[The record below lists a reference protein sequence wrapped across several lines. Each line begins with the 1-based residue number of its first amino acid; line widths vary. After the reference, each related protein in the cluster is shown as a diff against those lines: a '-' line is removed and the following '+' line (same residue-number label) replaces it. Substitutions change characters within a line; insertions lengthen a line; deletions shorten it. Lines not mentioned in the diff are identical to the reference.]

1 MPTISALVTPT
12 AREAAAG
19 DWRGMRVSITW
30 FGRRQASPY
39 EEQIEI
45 YRQRVNRR
53 WKAEDRV
60 LRPVAGGREKDSHR
74 TLRLEAEMMLRHRE
88 PGWRLAV
95 LDERGRG
102 RDSIAFADWLG
113 GLEDR
118 GVVGVFFAI
127 GSDLGLDPELVDGAD
142 ERLSLSPMTL
152 PHLLARLML
161 WEQLY
166 RATDILSG
174 GAYHRK

>member
-1 MPTISALVTPT
+1 
-12 AREAAAG
+12 
-19 DWRGMRVSITW
+19 MRVNVAW
-30 FGRRQASPY
+30 FGRRSASPY
-39 EEQIEI
+39 EDQIEI
-45 YRQRVNRR
+45 YRQRTDRR

-74 TLRLEAEMMLRHRE
+74 TLRLEAEMMFRHRE
-88 PGWRLAV
+88 PGWRLVA
-95 LDERGRG
+95 LDERGKC
-102 RDSIAFADWLG
+102 RDSVAFAEWLG
-113 GLEDR
+113 RLDDR
-118 GVVGVFFAI
+118 SVNGVFFAI

>member
-1 MPTISALVTPT
+1 
-12 AREAAAG
+12 
-19 DWRGMRVSITW
+19 MRVSITW

-39 EEQIEI
+39 EDQIET

-74 TLRLEAEMMLRHRE
+74 TLRLEAEMMLRHCE
-88 PGWRLAV
+88 PGWRLVA
-95 LDERGRG
+95 LDERGKC
-102 RDSIAFADWLG
+102 RDSVAFADWLG
-113 GLEDR
+113 SLDDR
-118 GVVGVFFAI
+118 SVNGIFFAI
-127 GSDLGLDPELVDGAD
+127 GSDLGLDPELVEGAD

>member
-1 MPTISALVTPT
+1 
-12 AREAAAG
+12 
-19 DWRGMRVSITW
+19 MRVGVTW

-39 EEQIEI
+39 EDQIET
-45 YRQRVNRR
+45 YRLRVNRR

-88 PGWRLAV
+88 PGWRLVA
-95 LDERGRG
+95 LDERGKC
-102 RDSIAFADWLG
+102 RDSVAFAEWLG
-113 GLEDR
+113 SLDDR
-118 GVVGVFFAI
+118 SVNGVFFAI
-127 GSDLGLDPELVDGAD
+127 GSDLGLDPELVERAD

>member
-1 MPTISALVTPT
+1 
-12 AREAAAG
+12 
-19 DWRGMRVSITW
+19 MRVSITW

-39 EEQIEI
+39 EDQIET
-45 YRQRVNRR
+45 YRLRVNRR

-88 PGWRLAV
+88 PGWRLVA
-95 LDERGRG
+95 LDERGKC
-102 RDSIAFADWLG
+102 RDSVAFAEWLG
-113 GLEDR
+113 SLDDR
-118 GVVGVFFAI
+118 SVNGVFFAI
-127 GSDLGLDPELVDGAD
+127 GSDLGLDPELVEGAD

>member
-1 MPTISALVTPT
+1 
-12 AREAAAG
+12 
-19 DWRGMRVSITW
+19 MRVSVAW
-30 FGRRQASPY
+30 FGRPSASPY
-39 EEQIEI
+39 EDQIET
-45 YRQRVNRR
+45 YRKRVDRR
-53 WKAEDRV
+53 WKAADRV
-60 LRPVAGGREKDSHR
+60 LRPIAGGRDQDPGR
-74 TLRLEAEMMLRHRE
+74 ALRLEAKAILRHHE
-88 PGWRLAV
+88 PGWRLVA
-95 LDERGRG
+95 LDERGKC
-102 RDSIAFADWLG
+102 RDSVAFAGWLG
-113 GLEDR
+113 SLDDR
-118 GVVGVFFAI
+118 SVDGVLFAI